1 MGTISKDTF
10 KRLFLLYTIG
20 RFKDGVYGLFRLNKV
35 VYFALKDA
43 SLKPFGFRRD
53 RYGQHSNDLDT
64 INEQLLSM
72 NHTKATPFESGQGNK
87 YSLSDKKNIS
97 FHSLAMSHIDAKLK
111 EKIDKA
117 VKNYGYLSEKELLEK
132 AHSDPKFLEAVEK
145 DLDVLFGEKLPKR
158 IAIDLSEDDC
168 EDLEL
173 SLDPNFISAMTYLS
187 DWKGRR

>member
-20 RFKDGVYGLFRLNKV
+20 RFKDGVYGLLRLNKV

-43 SLKPFGFRRD
+43 RLKPFRFKRD
-53 RYGQHSNDLDT
+53 LYGQHSEDLDT

-72 NHTKATPFESGQGNK
+72 NYTKATPFESSQGNK
-87 YSLSDKKNIS
+87 YSLTDKKNIR
-97 FHSLAMSHIDAKLK
+97 FHSLAMSRIDTKLK

-117 VKNYGYLSEKELLEK
+117 VKTYGYLTEDELLDK
-132 AHSDPKFLEAVEK
+132 AYSDPEFREAIKK
-145 DLDVLFGEKLPKR
+145 DIHVLFGENLPR
-158 IAIDLSEDDC
+158 EIPVDLSDDDC

-173 SLDPNFISAMTYLS
+173 SLDPNFINAMTYLS
-187 DWKGRR
+187 DWKGRQ

>member
-10 KRLFLLYTIG
+10 KRLVLLYTIG

-35 VYFALKDA
+35 VYFVLKDTR
-43 SLKPFGFRRD
+43 LKPFGFKRD

-87 YSLSDKKNIS
+87 YSLTDKKNIR
-97 FHSLAMSHIDAKLK
+97 FHSLAMSRIDAKLK
-111 EKIDKA
+111 EKIDEV
-117 VKNYGYLSEKELLEK
+117 VKNYGYLPEKELLQK
-132 AHSDPKFLEAVEK
+132 AHSDPEFLEAVEK
-145 DLDVLFGEKLPKR
+145 DIDLLFDEKLPNR
-158 IAIDLSEDDC
+158 IPVDLSDDDC